1 MSNFDK
7 LNRLK
12 SFNERNGFLSN
23 ADKLISSSI
32 KKQLYGTDH
41 SYDGYTQISGADS
54 DVGPENE
61 NLGEENDSPYSG
73 NRQTS
78 TSSYDSDEDSDFYD
92 DESSSYSDD
101 SEEHNK
107 LSDSGESKSPQAL
120 KSQKPGVLNSSNG
133 EVYKDEAHNES
144 SKGNTNN
151 DPGYKHEFKFGPDN
165 EYLKNVFS
173 NLESQLSKVR
183 LGYQASLSNRSLE
196 SSILKQDLRRS
207 QSMSTLKSGTSI
219 DNTAGNKFVP
229 VNQSSNSH
237 LARSDSNGSNR
248 YTRSSSFSNLSISNS
263 NKQDNFDLNKWFD
276 ELPPGL
282 RNFVEIESSNNSVD
296 RNNSFR
302 NSNSNDSELM
312 KQNTMYENSAD
323 SKSSPV
329 REVKFASNLSA
340 SNADNTPGPTK
351 NTAESSK
358 NETESANNRQE
369 LVSNETKSNEGTRGY
384 LDKLTKDYIN
394 PIKKLFSED
403 LKNDIKDE
411 IMYFKEDLTYLKDG
425 IVDLYNKSPKMLQNL
440 MNEESESELSEN
452 AKIEKKLLVNPNSY
466 YLQSTRNT
474 NSIVSNYLADDG
486 KDAVKMGSSTKAA
499 DAQGSKTKGNFKVF
513 NIHDTYECFDIS
525 DQTKLTHVSAFD
537 INHANQ
543 NYSLAREDDSE
554 EDEGKV
560 VTSISDYNIEF
571 LSNLSKVNEKCNML
585 NSHKI
590 SCNLVKPWFTNP
602 INEKIQI
609 SSNRSKLSRSSKVK
623 TEEKHLV
630 TDDNVKYLIKKTDDK
645 VKYIIDDGSK
655 PNVEDN
661 KKVPIN
667 IYDMENYYEGVNYE
681 YQNEEGKTF
690 YDPISHFER
699 VKDSKK
705 KTLDNTDW
713 AMFGR
718 PLVKKTK
725 ETVLK

>member
-12 SFNERNGFLSN
+12 SFNERNGFVSN
-23 ADKLISSSI
+23 ADKLISCSI
-32 KKQLYGTDH
+32 KRQLYGTDH
-41 SYDGYTQISGADS
+41 SYDGYTQISGT
-54 DVGPENE
+54 DVDVDQENE
-61 NLGEENDSPYSG
+61 ELGLKNDSPYSG
-73 NRQTS
+73 HGQTG
-78 TSSYDSDEDSDFYD
+78 TSSYDSDEDSDSYD
-92 DESSSYSDD
+92 DETTSYSDD
-101 SEEHNK
+101 SEEQNK
-107 LSDSGESKSPQAL
+107 SPDSVESKSPQTV
-120 KSQKPGVLNSSNG
+120 KSQNPGDLNSNNG
-133 EVYKDEAHNES
+133 GVYKDEDHDEY
-144 SKGNTNN
+144 SKGSSNN
-151 DPGYKHEFKFGPDN
+151 DLKPKDGIKFGNDN

-173 NLESQLSKVR
+173 NLENQLSKVR

-207 QSMSTLKSGTSI
+207 QSMSTLKSGSSI
-219 DNTAGNKFVP
+219 DNTAGN
-229 VNQSSNSH
+229 N
-237 LARSDSNGSNR
+237 
-248 YTRSSSFSNLSISNS
+248 FSNLSISNT
-263 NKQDNFDLNKWFD
+263 NRQNNFDLNKWFD
-276 ELPPGL
+276 ELPAGL
-282 RNFVEIESSNNSVD
+282 RNFVEIESSNNSAD

-302 NSNSNDSELM
+302 STNSNKNELM

-323 SKSSPV
+323 DKSNPV
-329 REVKFASNLSA
+329 RE
-340 SNADNTPGPTK
+340 
-351 NTAESSK
+351 
-358 NETESANNRQE
+358 NETESSNNQHGP
-369 LVSNETKSNEGTRGY
+369 VSDEKKPNEGTGGY
-384 LDKLTKDYIN
+384 FEKLTKDYIN
-394 PIKKLFSED
+394 PIKKMFSED

-411 IMYFKEDLTYLKDG
+411 IKYFKDDLTYLKEG

-440 MNEESESELSEN
+440 MNEESESELSAN

-474 NSIVSNYLADDG
+474 NM
-486 KDAVKMGSSTKAA
+486 KTGSSTKAA
-499 DAQGSKTKGNFKVF
+499 DGQGSKPKGSCKVF
-513 NIHDTYECFDIS
+513 NIYDTYECFDIS

-537 INHANQ
+537 IKHANQ
-543 NYSLAREDDSE
+543 NYSLARDDSDD
-554 EDEGKV
+554 DEGKV

-609 SSNRSKLSRSSKVK
+609 NSNRSKLSRSSKVK

-630 TDDNVKYLIKKTDDK
+630 TDDNMKYVVKKTEGS
-645 VKYIIDDGSK
+645 VKYIIDEGSE
-655 PNVEDN
+655 PNVQDN

-681 YQNEEGKTF
+681 YQNDEGKTF
-690 YDPISHFER
+690 YDPISHFES

-705 KTLDNTDW
+705 KTLDNTEW

>member
-12 SFNERNGFLSN
+12 SFNERNGFVSN
-23 ADKLISSSI
+23 ADKLISCSI
-32 KKQLYGTDH
+32 KRQLYGTDH
-41 SYDGYTQISGADS
+41 SYDGYTQISGT
-54 DVGPENE
+54 DVDVDQENE
-61 NLGEENDSPYSG
+61 ELGLKNDSPYSG
-73 NRQTS
+73 HGQTG
-78 TSSYDSDEDSDFYD
+78 TSSYDSDEDSDSYD
-92 DESSSYSDD
+92 DETTSYSDD
-101 SEEHNK
+101 SEEQNK
-107 LSDSGESKSPQAL
+107 SPDSVESKSPQTV
-120 KSQKPGVLNSSNG
+120 KSQNPGDLNSNNG
-133 EVYKDEAHNES
+133 GVYKDEDHDEY
-144 SKGNTNN
+144 SKGSSNN
-151 DPGYKHEFKFGPDN
+151 DLKPKDGIKFGNDN

-173 NLESQLSKVR
+173 NLENQLSKVR

-207 QSMSTLKSGTSI
+207 QSMSTLKSGSSI
-219 DNTAGNKFVP
+219 DNTAGNKSVQMNP
-229 VNQSSNSH
+229 STNSN
-237 LARSDSNGSNR
+237 LPRTDSNR
-248 YTRSSSFSNLSISNS
+248 YTRSSSFSNLSISNT
-263 NKQDNFDLNKWFD
+263 NRQNNFDLNKWFD
-276 ELPPGL
+276 ELPAGL
-282 RNFVEIESSNNSVD
+282 RNFVEIESSNNSAD

-302 NSNSNDSELM
+302 STNSNKNELM

-323 SKSSPV
+323 DKSNPV
-329 REVKFASNLSA
+329 REVKFAKNLPA
-340 SNADNTPGPTK
+340 SNVTNTQDQTK
-351 NTAESSK
+351 NTEESSK
-358 NETESANNRQE
+358 NETESSNNQHGP
-369 LVSNETKSNEGTRGY
+369 VSDEKKPNEGTGGY
-384 LDKLTKDYIN
+384 FEKLTKDYIN
-394 PIKKLFSED
+394 PIKKMFSED

-411 IMYFKEDLTYLKDG
+411 IKYFKDDLTYLKEG

-440 MNEESESELSEN
+440 MNEESESELSAN

-474 NSIVSNYLADDG
+474 NSIVSNYLSDDA
-486 KDAVKMGSSTKAA
+486 KDGVKTGSSTKAA
-499 DAQGSKTKGNFKVF
+499 DGQGSKPKGSCKVF
-513 NIHDTYECFDIS
+513 NIYDTYECFDIS

-537 INHANQ
+537 IKHANQ
-543 NYSLAREDDSE
+543 NYSLARDDSDD
-554 EDEGKV
+554 DEGKV

-609 SSNRSKLSRSSKVK
+609 NSNRSKLSRSSKVK

-630 TDDNVKYLIKKTDDK
+630 TDDNMKYVVKKTEGS
-645 VKYIIDDGSK
+645 VKYIIDEGSE
-655 PNVEDN
+655 PNVQDN

-681 YQNEEGKTF
+681 YQNDEGKTF
-690 YDPISHFER
+690 YDPISHFES

-705 KTLDNTDW
+705 KTLDNTEW